1 MPTIVTTA
9 KLNQFMD
16 AVVARLALSV
26 KPKSGLNLIPT
37 VPIVKRVLRLG
48 DFTGATKP
56 LLAVQ
61 VMGWNAEPQGA
72 NRLFGT
78 LRFAVHVLIDSRDGD
93 EVELLNV
100 CTDVVRAMLIDVTLG
115 GLVTYTFPVE
125 FTPNV
130 DASSNTGY
138 ASAAVV
144 FESLY
149 QWDAATP

>member
-9 KLNQFMD
+9 KLNAFMD

-26 KPKSGLNLIPT
+26 KPKSGLNLVPT
-37 VPIVKRVLRLG
+37 VPVVKRILRLG

-61 VMGWNAEPQGA
+61 VQGWETQPQSA
-72 NRLFGT
+72 RRLTGT
-78 LRFAVHVLIDSRDGD
+78 LRFAVHVLVNAKDGD
-93 EVELLNV
+93 EVELLNL
-100 CTDVVRAMLIDVTLG
+100 CTDVVRAMLIDETLG

-130 DASSNTGY
+130 DTSASTGY

-149 QWDAATP
+149 TWDAATP

>member
-1 MPTIVTTA
+1 
-9 KLNQFMD
+9 MD
-16 AVVARLALSV
+16 AVLARLALSI
-26 KPKSGLNLIPT
+26 KPQSGLNLVPT

-61 VMGWNAEPQGA
+61 VMSWNVLPGCAH
-72 NRLFGT
+72 RLEGT
-78 LRFAVHVLIDSRDGD
+78 LRFAVHVLVNAKDGD
-93 EVELLNV
+93 EVELLNL
-100 CTDVVRAMLIDVTLG
+100 CTDVVRAMLIDITLG

-130 DASSNTGY
+130 DTSANTGY

-149 QWDAATP
+149 TWDAATP